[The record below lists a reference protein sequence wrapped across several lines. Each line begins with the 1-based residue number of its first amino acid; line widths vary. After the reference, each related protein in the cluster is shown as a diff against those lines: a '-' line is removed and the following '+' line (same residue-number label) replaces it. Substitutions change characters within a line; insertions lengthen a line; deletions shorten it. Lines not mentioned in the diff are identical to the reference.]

1 MKIKDVMTRAVETV
15 RPDQTLQEAAAKM
28 KSLDVGPDAG
38 HRGRPLVGMLTDRDI
53 VVRAVAEGRDSR
65 TAKVRDAMT
74 SDVVCCKEDDDVKD
88 AATKMKDRQIRRIV
102 VVDAQ
107 QRVAGIVS
115 LGDIAVDTSD
125 EKMSGQVLEE
135 VSKPSHQTDG
145 GRRP

>member
-15 RPDQTLQEAAAKM
+15 RPDQTLQEAATKM
-28 KSLDVGPDAG
+28 KSLDVGPMPVTEGD
-38 HRGRPLVGMLTDRDI
+38 RLVGMITDRDI
-53 VVRAVAEGRDSR
+53 VVRGVAEGRDSR

-74 SDVVCCKEDDDVKD
+74 SNVVCCKEDDDVKD
-88 AATKMKDRQIRRIV
+88 AARQMKDRQIRRLV

-125 EKMSGQVLEE
+125 EKMSGRVLEE
-135 VSKPSHQTDG
+135 VSKPSHQTTN
-145 GRRP
+145 RRP